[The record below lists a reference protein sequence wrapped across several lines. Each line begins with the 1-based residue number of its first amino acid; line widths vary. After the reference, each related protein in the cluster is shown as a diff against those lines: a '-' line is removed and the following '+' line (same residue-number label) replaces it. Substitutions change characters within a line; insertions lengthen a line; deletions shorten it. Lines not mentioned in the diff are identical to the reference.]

1 MNDNPLTVAGA
12 ATALGENIARTMF
25 PINPFAFRL
34 QEPSYTHIRGK
45 RQGVN
50 CDRVAAWNKD
60 GQLARRNEKSRG
72 CRLKNRPQ
80 APSVQ
85 AIQFLCI
92 FDKIQPLKSRF
103 TVDVSVQQHGGIG
116 KRAVSFPIDPAGFR
130 RNRCK
135 DTTIYRNLLHFSI
148 QTQPVTFRL
157 CDGEARREP

>member
-1 MNDNPLTVAGA
+1 MKSQEVAGLK
-12 ATALGENIARTMF
+12 T
-25 PINPFAFRL
+25 
-34 QEPSYTHIRGK
+34 
-45 RQGVN
+45 
-50 CDRVAAWNKD
+50 
-60 GQLARRNEKSRG
+60 GQK
-72 CRLKNRPQ
+72 PQ
-80 APSVQ
+80 ARS
-85 AIQFLCI
+85 I
-92 FDKIQPLKSRF
+92 FDKIQALKGRC